1 MDKKKA
7 KGGAEKNREKKR
19 LKLQFQASSCHNIQH
34 LFTKVSNEKEKE
46 VLNCDTDNV
55 LLKV

>member
-7 KGGAEKNREKKR
+7 KGGAEKTRERKR
-19 LKLQFQASSCHNIQH
+19 LKLQYEARSCHSIKN

-46 VLNCDTDNV
+46 AVNCDTDNA